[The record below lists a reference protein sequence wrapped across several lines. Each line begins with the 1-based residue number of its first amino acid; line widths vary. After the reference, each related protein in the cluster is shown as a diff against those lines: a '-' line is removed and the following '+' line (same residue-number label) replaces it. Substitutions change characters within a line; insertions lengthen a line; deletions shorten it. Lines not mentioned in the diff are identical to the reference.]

1 MPTELLSLF
10 FGLSAA
16 LAWGLGDF
24 SGGLATRRV
33 SVLWVILTSSIL
45 GIFFYAGLGLVFRE
59 PFPPLPQLG
68 IGLAAGVVGGL
79 GIIALFRAMAVGH
92 MGIVSPVSAVL
103 TAGIPVV
110 FSAVFQGLPSGL
122 QVLGFALALAG
133 VWVVSRPDSKGVRSD
148 GLLLAVLSGFAFAG
162 FKILTAQL
170 PDGSLFWPL
179 GAARVGGG
187 LLMLLLFLGLRE
199 RPKLVRSAI
208 PLAAFSGILD
218 SLGNVGFLLSAQTG
232 RLDSAAVLSA
242 LYPAFTAVLAW
253 VILKERLNVMQ
264 IGGIALMLVAI
275 PLIAQK

>member
-33 SVLWVILTSSIL
+33 SVLWVILTSSVL
-45 GIFFYAGLGLVFRE
+45 GIFFYTLLGLVFRE
-59 PFPPLPQLG
+59 PLPPLSQLG

-110 FSAVFQGLPSGL
+110 FAAFVQGLPSSL
-122 QVLGFALALAG
+122 QLMGFVMALAG
-133 VWVVSRPDSKGVRSD
+133 VWVISRPDSKGGRSD

-162 FKILTAQL
+162 FKILAAQL
-170 PDGSLFWPL
+170 PDGSVFWPL
-179 GAARVGGG
+179 AAARVGGG
-187 LLMLLLFLGLRE
+187 LLMLLLFLGLRD
-199 RPKLVRSAI
+199 RPKLVRGAL
-208 PLAAFSGILD
+208 PLAAFSGLLD

-253 VILKERLNVMQ
+253 VILKERLNPMQ
-264 IGGIALMLVAI
+264 IGGIALMLIAI

>member
-1 MPTELLSLF
+1 MSTELLSLS
-10 FGLSAA
+10 FGLAAA

-33 SVLWVILTSSIL
+33 SVLWVILTSSVL
-45 GIFFYAGLGLVFRE
+45 GFVFYTLLGLLFRE
-59 PFPPLPQLG
+59 PFPAWSQLG
-68 IGLAAGVVGGL
+68 LGLAAGVVGGL

-110 FSAVFQGLPSGL
+110 FSAVFQGLPGPL
-122 QVLGFALALAG
+122 QMLGFALALAG
-133 VWVVSRPDSKGVRSD
+133 VWVVSRPDATGARSD

-170 PDGSLFWPL
+170 PDGSVFWPL
-179 GAARVGGG
+179 AAARVGGG
-187 LLMLLLFLGLRE
+187 VLMLLLFLGLRD
-199 RPKLVRSAI
+199 RPKLVWAAL
-208 PLAAFSGILD
+208 PLAAFSGLLD

-253 VILKERLNVMQ
+253 VILKERLNITQ